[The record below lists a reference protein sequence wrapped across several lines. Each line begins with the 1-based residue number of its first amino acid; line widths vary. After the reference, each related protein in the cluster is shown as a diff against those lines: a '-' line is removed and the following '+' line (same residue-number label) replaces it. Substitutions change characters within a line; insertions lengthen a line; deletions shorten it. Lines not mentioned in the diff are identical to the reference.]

1 MRQVDL
7 KAAQHLLNPCQ
18 ATWVRFLYDYG
29 FWELLSSQH
38 MHLLNQKLR
47 RVKLAAAAT
56 SVDAAAG
63 GQLVFCHWNTCSMV
77 RAVF

>member
-1 MRQVDL
+1 LRYAKEIDEKNMGVGGKCSQIGQMRQVDL

-47 RVKLAAAAT
+47 QVK
-56 SVDAAAG
+56 
-63 GQLVFCHWNTCSMV
+63 
-77 RAVF
+77 